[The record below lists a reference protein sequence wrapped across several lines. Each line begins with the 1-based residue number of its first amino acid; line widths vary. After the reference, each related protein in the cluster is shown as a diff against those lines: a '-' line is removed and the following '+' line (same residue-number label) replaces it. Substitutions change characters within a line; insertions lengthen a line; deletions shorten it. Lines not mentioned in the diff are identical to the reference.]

1 MASLTVENYVKAIYL
16 LCNHRTGQPSPRATS
31 PNIFPS
37 RRHGDQHAAHAIES
51 SLADYQ
57 AYSGVKLTPAG
68 QNLALRIIRRHR
80 LIETFLVKTLGLSW
94 DEVHAEAEN
103 LEHAVS
109 DSLVDRIDAF
119 LDFPKVDPHGD
130 PIPTS
135 AGEVSTD
142 QAPLL
147 LDQPAGTQFKM
158 QRVLHQSADF
168 LRYLDKIGL
177 VPSARGEV
185 ISNDAI
191 GKVILLSIAGQEQTV
206 AYSIAENIR
215 IEVME

>member
-16 LCNHRTGQPSPRATS
+16 LCNQSNKPTVTTGDLAKHLSVAPGTVTSMLRTLS
-31 PNIFPS
+31 
-37 RRHGDQHAAHAIES
+37 ES

-158 QRVLHQSADF
+158 QRVMHQSADF

-177 VPSARGEV
+177 VPSARGR
-185 ISNDAI
+185 SSATT
-191 GKVILLSIAGQEQTV
+191 LSA
-206 AYSIAENIR
+206 R
-215 IEVME
+215 